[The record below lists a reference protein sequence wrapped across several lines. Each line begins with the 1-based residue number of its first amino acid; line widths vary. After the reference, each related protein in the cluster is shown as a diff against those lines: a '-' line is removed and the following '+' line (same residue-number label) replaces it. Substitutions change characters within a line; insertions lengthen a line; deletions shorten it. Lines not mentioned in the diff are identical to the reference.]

1 MARNLPPLRLPCQRA
16 LESTFGTL
24 IPKRSAKSR
33 QLTKSYSGKRP
44 IQRDLVCTEG
54 KTQRV
59 GSEKS
64 KVPIPQL
71 DLNISDEIRSFD
83 QHIGNKT
90 YRVGYDGNKIY
101 IPKLDLSFL
110 NENQMIEKQIE
121 NSLTLCHEEIKVLDT
136 ASLGHE
142 TYRVFKK
149 KGEPLVPFLDLS
161 LLTDSSENVKNNRG
175 SDTYRVDEQ
184 SRISQKDVLQSK
196 TFQIDHVNSPP
207 DVMSVNG
214 TNSLTAGSE
223 TYRVPRK
230 EIYIPPLDLGFLDDN
245 MASHTRT
252 KEVSHVLNEFQS
264 TRENRT
270 KIMGSC
276 DVSSPVTSGPAI
288 IGPGNNQPRVQ
299 PSVKLEDTYRVDK
312 KVQFETSTTGVKF
325 NGILIRPLDL
335 SFLDD
340 DSEGP
345 NRAKITGRLNE
356 LSIVIQF

>member
-1 MARNLPPLRLPCQRA
+1 MVRNLPPLRLPCQRA

-24 IPKRSAKSR
+24 IPKRSVKSP

-44 IQRDLVCTEG
+44 KQRDLVCTER

-59 GSEKS
+59 ESGKSE
-64 KVPIPQL
+64 VPIPQL
-71 DLNISDEIRSFD
+71 DLNIPYEIGSVD
-83 QHIGNKT
+83 QNIGNKT

-110 NENQMIEKQIE
+110 NESQMIEKQIE
-121 NSLTLCHEEIKVLDT
+121 NSLCHEEIKVLDT
-136 ASLGHE
+136 ASSGHE

-161 LLTDSSENVKNNRG
+161 LLTDKSENVKNNRG
-175 SDTYRVDEQ
+175 SDTYRVHEQ
-184 SRISQKDVLQSK
+184 SRISQKDMLQSK
-196 TFQIDHVNSPP
+196 TFRIDQVKSPP

-214 TNSLTAGSE
+214 PNSLTTGPE

-230 EIYIPPLDLGFLDDN
+230 EICIPPLDLGFLDDDIS
-245 MASHTRT
+245 SHTRP

-270 KIMGSC
+270 KLTGSC
-276 DVSSPVTSGPAI
+276 DVNSTVTPGPTI
-288 IGPGNNQPRVQ
+288 ISHGNNQPRVQ
-299 PSVKLEDTYRVDK
+299 PPCKLADTYRVDK
-312 KVQFETSTTGVKF
+312 KVQHETSTTGVKF
-325 NGILIRPLDL
+325 NGILIPPLDL

-345 NRAKITGRLNE
+345 NRAKFAGRLNE
-356 LSIVIQF
+356 LAIVIHI